1 VRYVG
6 ISRKLIEE
14 ALSLP
19 PDERAAVA
27 ERLLSSL
34 EPELS
39 QIDQL
44 WAAEAED
51 RLNAYDRGEIEAI
64 PADEVF
70 KTVKNRER

>member
-1 VRYVG
+1 MRYVG